1 MIRLILSLKIV
12 ESQKFS
18 DLKLNT
24 NKVNA
29 TLMKEKIEDSS
40 AEVEDEAERLED
52 LQALRV
58 ELAKQFTPEHT
69 NRVCNFLGVF
79 RRGVPLKEI
88 EDALVS
94 N

>member
-1 MIRLILSLKIV
+1 MNSNA
-12 ESQKFS
+12 Q
-18 DLKLNT
+18 
-24 NKVNA
+24 KVNA
-29 TLMKEKIEDSS
+29 SLLKEKIEDSS
-40 AEVEDEAERLED
+40 AEVEEEVERMED
-52 LQALRV
+52 LQALRM

-94 N
+94 I